1 MTLDDQISLQA
12 KELVDLMELTKKCVK
27 DVAFEFSRNENK
39 INTKRKPI
47 KIKID
52 SSKIKTPQ

>member
-39 INTKRKPI
+39 INTKKH
-47 KIKID
+47 KFV
-52 SSKIKTPQ
+52 TFAE